1 MKERLEKSVEDWITT
16 ATNNLNNWQPDV
28 FFEELRTPKRDFYA
42 SIFGKPNS
50 ALALLA
56 ERLRSAN
63 IREAK
68 PFHIMNIDAP
78 GGCWERGTQI
88 HPELLKVSAPNGST
102 FHTRTY
108 RFVYLL
114 CNAIVV
120 DDDVVVRH
128 LCNNRACVRP
138 DHLTIGTQTQNILD
152 DRQRKYAGQTPQ
164 GRGQALNA
172 HVEKHLQARPDP
184 FVKEPLTRARSS
196 ETPGEFD

>member
-1 MKERLEKSVEDWITT
+1 MKDRPENTVEDWIAA

-42 SIFGKPNS
+42 SIFARPNS
-50 ALALLA
+50 ALSVLS
-56 ERLRSAN
+56 ERLRTAKV
-63 IREAK
+63 RDAK

-88 HPELLKVSAPNGST
+88 QPETLTVSAPNGDT
-102 FHTRTY
+102 IQTHTY
-108 RFVYLL
+108 RFAYLL
-114 CNAIVV
+114 CHALVV

-138 DHLTIGTQTQNILD
+138 DHLALGTQAQNILD
-152 DRQRKYAGQTPQ
+152 DQQRKYAGQTPQ

-172 HVEKHLQARPDP
+172 HVEKHLQVRPDP
-184 FVKEPLTRARSS
+184 FVEEPLTRTRSS
-196 ETPGEFD
+196 EVPGEFD